1 MKQRTIGSSE
11 VGEVGFGCMNLNHAY
26 GLPLPRPEAIALV
39 RRAFALGVTH
49 FDTAALYGSG
59 VNEEVVGE
67 ALRPF
72 RDQVFLASKC
82 GITAFG
88 GPRIIDGRPDTLRE
102 TCRGALRRLG
112 TNVIDLYYLHRWDK
126 TVPIEDSVGA
136 LSDLVKAGDIRMIG
150 LSEVSAA
157 TLRAAHVIHPIAA
170 VQNEYS
176 LWSRNPEIAML
187 DACLSLGVTL
197 VAFSPLGRGFLA
209 DAVRD
214 AENLEPKDIRRSMPR
229 FQGESLRS
237 NLELLPEFRALA
249 ARANCTPAQLALAWL
264 LKKDPRV
271 LPIPGTSSP
280 SHLEENV
287 GAASVQLSDDLFAAA
302 GALINTRTIHGARYP
317 AAALAEV
324 DSEEF
329 AA

>member
-1 MKQRTIGSSE
+1 MKQRKIGGSDVS
-11 VGEVGFGCMNLNHAY
+11 EVGFGCMNLNHAY
-26 GLPLPRPEAIALV
+26 GVPLPKSDAIALV

-49 FDTAALYGSG
+49 FDTAALYGAG

-67 ALRPF
+67 ALKPF

-102 TCRGALRRLG
+102 TCRGALKRLG
-112 TNVIDLYYLHRWDK
+112 TGVIDLYYLHRWDK
-126 TVPIEDSVGA
+126 KVPIEDSVGA
-136 LSDLVKAGDIRMIG
+136 LSALVTAGDIRMIG

-157 TLRAAHVIHPIAA
+157 TLRAAQAIHPIAA

-187 DACLSLGVTL
+187 DACRDRGVAL
-197 VAFSPLGRGFLA
+197 VAFSPLARGFLA
-209 DAVRD
+209 DAVHD
-214 AENLEPKDIRRSMPR
+214 ADKLEPKDIRRAMPR
-229 FQGESLRS
+229 FQGEGLRS
-237 NLELLPEFRALA
+237 NLELLPAYRALA
-249 ARANCTPAQLALAWL
+249 ASANCSPAQLALAWL
-264 LKKDPRV
+264 LKKDGQV
-271 LPIPGTSSP
+271 LPIPGTSSQ
-280 SHLEENV
+280 SHLEDNV
-287 GAASVQLSDDLFAAA
+287 GAASVQLPDDLFAAVD
-302 GALINTRTIHGARYP
+302 ALINTNTVRGARYP
-317 AAALAEV
+317 AAARAEV

>member
-1 MKQRTIGSSE
+1 MKQRTIGGSE
-11 VGEVGFGCMNLNHAY
+11 VSEVGFGCMNLNHAY
-26 GLPLPRPEAIALV
+26 GVPLLKSEAISLV
-39 RRAFALGVTH
+39 RHAFALGVTH

-59 VNEEVVGE
+59 VNEKVVGE
-67 ALRPF
+67 ALKPF

-88 GPRIIDGRPDTLRE
+88 GPRIIDGRPDTLKE
-102 TCRGALRRLG
+102 TCHGALQRLA
-112 TNVIDLYYLHRWDK
+112 TPVIDLYYLHRWDK
-126 TVPIEDSVGA
+126 KVPIEDSVGA

-157 TLRAAHVIHPIAA
+157 TLRAAHTVHPIAA

-187 DACLSLGVTL
+187 DACRSLGVTL

-209 DAVRD
+209 DAVREAD
-214 AENLEPKDIRRSMPR
+214 KLEPKDIRRGMPR
-229 FQGESLRS
+229 FQGENLRS
-237 NLELLPEFRALA
+237 NLELLPAYRALA

-264 LKKDPRV
+264 LKKDSQV
-271 LPIPGTSSP
+271 LPIPGTSSQA
-280 SHLEENV
+280 HLEENV
-287 GAASVQLSDDLFAAA
+287 DAASVQLSDDLFAAV
-302 GALINTRTIHGARYP
+302 GALINTNTIHGARYP
-317 AAALAEV
+317 AAARAEV